1 MSTYPSKILSVTC
14 DNASTNDAMMDELE
28 FMLAH
33 FEGQTTR
40 VRCILH
46 MGNLVAKCLIKQF
59 DIPHKTGSEDQELYT
74 LAEGLDLEDYEA
86 IGTIDADP
94 DVDNTNNLVDE
105 IARMDVE
112 DRANLEQRIRPVR
125 MALTK
130 VCT

>member
-14 DNASTNDAMMDELE
+14 DNASANDAMMDELE

-40 VRCILH
+40 VWCILH

-59 DIPHKTGSEDQELYT
+59 DIPCKTGSEDQELYT
-74 LAEGLDLEDYEA
+74 LAEGLDLEDYKA
-86 IGTIDADP
+86 IGMINANP
-94 DVDNTNNLVDE
+94 DVDDTDNSVDE
-105 IARMDVE
+105 ITCMDME
-112 DRANLEQRIRPVR
+112 DWANLEQQIRPVR

-130 VCT
+130 VCA